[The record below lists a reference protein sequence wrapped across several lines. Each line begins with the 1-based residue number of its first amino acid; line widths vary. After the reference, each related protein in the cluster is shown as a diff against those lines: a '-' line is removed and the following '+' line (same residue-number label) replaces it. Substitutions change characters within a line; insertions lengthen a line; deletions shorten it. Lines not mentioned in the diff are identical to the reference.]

1 MSSPYEAIVNN
12 SGAFITLVNRDYVY
26 EFANEPYCRNLNRS
40 QNEVVG
46 KSVGELWGEEVFRR
60 SIKRHLDVCFA
71 GQESHENG
79 RFRFGDGLRDIKVS
93 YYPYFD
99 GGGITHAMVFSQDVT
114 TVARLES
121 KIMDLEYKDRVTGL
135 FNRNSF
141 DVVLEMEIDKAQR
154 SRPDDGRVLMI
165 LSLENFGQVSAQHGH
180 AIADIIMESISMKVK
195 NELGSS
201 DHLFRLDGAELAVLL
216 TEPRSRS
223 GIAAVAEGI
232 VDCAT
237 FPYRYRKALID
248 IGCHIG
254 IAVFPTDAG
263 AKEPLVACALT
274 ALESAKSEGNPY
286 SFFERKSYET
296 TARTNR
302 IRAELKKAIVD
313 SGFEPYLQP
322 IVDGE
327 GRIAGA
333 EALIRW
339 NHSDL
344 GPIPPS
350 SFVPIAEESDDIL
363 AIGRWM
369 LFRIIEFLKRN
380 RDRIG
385 SRYIS
390 VNLSA
395 KEFSKTGLVEHIGR
409 VLRDEGLSTKLLKIE
424 ITESSMLDD
433 FDRAVLKIAELKD
446 EGIETMIDDFGTGY
460 SSLSYLK
467 KLPASV
473 IKIDKT
479 FVDGIVED
487 ETERNFLAGVVGLF
501 RILGKRSVA
510 EGVET
515 EEQFSVLKELGV
527 DLFQGYLFS
536 KPLPLDGYLAL
547 LESEGVR
554 NAETDEQAISL
565 IPSQIA

>member
-1 MSSPYEAIVNN
+1 
-12 SGAFITLVNRDYVY
+12 
-26 EFANEPYCRNLNRS
+26 
-40 QNEVVG
+40 
-46 KSVGELWGEEVFRR
+46 
-60 SIKRHLDVCFA
+60 
-71 GQESHENG
+71 
-79 RFRFGDGLRDIKVS
+79 
-93 YYPYFD
+93 
-99 GGGITHAMVFSQDVT
+99 
-114 TVARLES
+114 
-121 KIMDLEYKDRVTGL
+121 
-135 FNRNSF
+135 
-141 DVVLEMEIDKAQR
+141 
-154 SRPDDGRVLMI
+154 
-165 LSLENFGQVSAQHGH
+165 
-180 AIADIIMESISMKVK
+180 
-195 NELGSS
+195 
-201 DHLFRLDGAELAVLL
+201 
-216 TEPRSRS
+216 
-223 GIAAVAEGI
+223 
-232 VDCAT
+232 
-237 FPYRYRKALID
+237 
-248 IGCHIG
+248 
-254 IAVFPTDAG
+254 
-263 AKEPLVACALT
+263 
-274 ALESAKSEGNPY
+274 
-286 SFFERKSYET
+286 
-296 TARTNR
+296 
-302 IRAELKKAIVD
+302 
-313 SGFEPYLQP
+313 
-322 IVDGE
+322 
-327 GRIAGA
+327 
-333 EALIRW
+333 
-339 NHSDL
+339 
-344 GPIPPS
+344 
-350 SFVPIAEESDDIL
+350 
-363 AIGRWM
+363 M